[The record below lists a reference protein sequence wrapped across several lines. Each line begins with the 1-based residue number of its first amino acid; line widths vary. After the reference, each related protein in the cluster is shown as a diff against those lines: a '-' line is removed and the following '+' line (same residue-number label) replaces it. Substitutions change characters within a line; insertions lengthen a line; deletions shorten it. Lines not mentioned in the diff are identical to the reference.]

1 MGTRTSAPA
10 RRRGTR
16 GALVVLTGFAVA
28 VSYFAMSSLPAFS
41 ADAGTVNATV
51 TVAGGPCI
59 TVPTTTIDFKSL
71 GFSSPTANVTAA
83 DTLGYTSC
91 SAAAQKVFARAT
103 DATGT
108 AATWTLTTYKYPC
121 TDGVNKY
128 ALDLYAGGIDRA
140 TLSATDQAIETLA
153 PGVPGAVNLL
163 SLTMPCQGSTGG
175 GQTMS
180 FQVHFTAT
188 L

>member
-1 MGTRTSAPA
+1 M
-10 RRRGTR
+10 R

-41 ADAGTVNATV
+41 ADAGTVTATV
-51 TVAGGPCI
+51 TVAGPCI

-71 GFSSPTANVTAA
+71 GFSGATTPVAGVE
-83 DTLGYTSC
+83 TLGYTSC
-91 SAAAQKVFARAT
+91 SAAAQKVFARGT

-108 AATWTLTTYKYPC
+108 SATWTLAAFAYPC
-121 TDGVNKY
+121 LGGVNKFV
-128 ALDLYAGGIDRA
+128 LNLYAGGSLHT
-140 TLSATDQAIETLA
+140 TLSGTDQEIETVAAGL
-153 PGVPGAVNLL
+153 PGSVNMLQL
-163 SLTMPCQGSTGG
+163 IMPCQGSSGG

>member
-1 MGTRTSAPA
+1 M
-10 RRRGTR
+10 R
-16 GALVVLTGFAVA
+16 GALVVLAGSAVA

-51 TVAGGPCI
+51 TVAGPCL

-71 GFSSPTANVTAA
+71 RFSSPTSNVTGAE
-83 DTLGYTSC
+83 TVGYTSC
-91 SAAAQKVFARAT
+91 SAAAQKVFARGT

-108 AATWTLTTYKYPC
+108 SATWTLTSYSTPC
-121 TDGVNKY
+121 ADAVNKY
-128 ALDLYAGGIDRA
+128 GVELHVAGQRV
-140 TLSATDQAIETLA
+140 TLRATDQEIETLA
-153 PGVPGAVNLL
+153 PGLPGATTMLE
-163 SLTMPCQGSTGG
+163 LTMPCQGSTGG